1 MYQPPA
7 SIRVLAVAALGCC
20 IWSMC
25 SVRGSIDGCLQCL
38 PALAVEGGEVLK
50 HAALLAEAVRLA
62 AQRHHRL
69 SAVELAD
76 PVALVVLLFA
86 GQAACAALHLH
97 VRRPSCQYH
106 AKLPA

>member
-1 MYQPPA
+1 MNHMALCTA
-7 SIRVLAVAALGCC
+7 S
-20 IWSMC
+20 
-25 SVRGSIDGCLQCL
+25 
-38 PALAVEGGEVLK
+38 PALAVKGGEVLK

-76 PVALVVLLFA
+76 PVALIVLLFA

-97 VRRPSCQYH
+97 VRQSPCHDSRDFR
-106 AKLPA
+106 